1 MYPTLEVSN
10 RVCRLSELIKDYCM
24 DQTCS
29 RFWNRFS
36 KRHVTIDILGNFVK
50 MIFWIRTDL
59 LKFQDFG
66 HGQFQLVSLAR
77 NLSSVHSCLDSHRP
91 PSPVL
96 HLLGCRRHMGHV
108 HYYFLIVHHSFS
120 GSSSLVS
127 GLIFVQALSEISK
140 LKKKYKK
147 FLRAFCGKRSFGGIW
162 GQTRSIWDIFTESAH
177 FEIFL

>member
-50 MIFWIRTDL
+50 MIVWIRTDL

-66 HGQFQLVSLAR
+66 HGQFQWVSLAR
-77 NLSSVHSCLDSHRP
+77 NSNSVHSCLDSHRP

-108 HYYFLIVHHSFS
+108 HYYFLTVHRSFS

-140 LKKKYKK
+140 LKKWNK
-147 FLRAFCGKRSFGGIW
+147 I
-162 GQTRSIWDIFTESAH
+162 
-177 FEIFL
+177 